1 MTEEKPGVARY
12 EPAEERGMREAR
24 ARGEVPSCP
33 RCGVAMTI
41 REIGG
46 GSFGLGYARHRQWL
60 ICPRCKRSAIFDLR
74 RGTRT

>member
-1 MTEEKPGVARY
+1 MSGAARY
-12 EPAEERGMREAR
+12 DAAEERWLRGQVR
-24 ARGEVPSCP
+24 AGEVPVCP
-33 RCGVAMTI
+33 RCDVTMTR

-46 GSFGLGYARHRQWL
+46 GSFGLGYDRHREWL